1 MNKNLIRRIS
11 LGIILI
17 VGFII
22 IGFISWNICFDKK
35 KVIQT
40 SNISASQ
47 VAYNPTAEEKA
58 VLKKSYEDLIG
69 NNDYTIYSG
78 LDKKYDSMNEAKRQ
92 SIKTDI
98 ERLRKEKIVYDEE
111 CKKQA
116 EQNKQLYSDLTKEI
130 ESSYPS
136 MKVSSIQGK
145 DDKKSL
151 IIFMKLLHNINAT
164 EEESCSL
171 TVMKE
176 TRMKEIGIN
185 DICIFV
191 KDKNEKSHGSIIF
204 KLNQG
209 EYKPFA
215 NTIN

>member
-1 MNKNLIRRIS
+1 MNKKLIRKTS
-11 LGIILI
+11 LGIL
-17 VGFII
+17 II
-22 IGFISWNICFDKK
+22 IGFVIIGFVSWNICFDKK

-40 SNISASQ
+40 SNISVSQ
-47 VAYNPTAEEKA
+47 ATYNPTAEEKA

-69 NNDYTIYSG
+69 NNDYATYSD
-78 LDKKYDSMNEAKRQ
+78 LDKKYDSMNESERQ

-98 ERLRKEKIVYDEE
+98 ERLRKEKNIYDEE
-111 CKKQA
+111 CKEQS
-116 EQNKQLYSDLTKEI
+116 EQNKQSYDDLIKEI

-136 MKVSSIQGK
+136 MKVSSIYGK

-151 IIFMKLLHNINAT
+151 VIFMNLQHNINAT

-171 TVMKE
+171 TVTKE

-185 DICIFV
+185 DICIFIR
-191 KDKNEKSHGSIIF
+191 DKNEKSHGSIIF